1 MRRLP
6 WEGFAVWGVV
16 RRDRQWKAIICF
28 HDKGEFAKIRRC
40 RGLGRCVGD
49 CSENKN
55 QIIVFFGGWW
65 VELARSH
72 RAAHAVAR
80 ACAQLNSCFARET
93 CLEAQWSLKK
103 LAPLN
108 MFHGL

>member
-16 RRDRQWKAIICF
+16 RRDRQWKKQSF
-28 HDKGEFAKIRRC
+28 VFMKKGSSAK
-40 RGLGRCVGD
+40 
-49 CSENKN
+49 SKS
-55 QIIVFFGGWW
+55 FGGWW

>member
-6 WEGFAVWGVV
+6 WEGFAVCGVV

-28 HDKGEFAKIRRC
+28 HDKGESAK
-40 RGLGRCVGD
+40 L
-49 CSENKN
+49 
-55 QIIVFFGGWW
+55 VFFGGWW